1 MSKDVDA
8 IQFRNDEG
16 EYVYAKTHLD
26 AIDGIENYLEALTWS
41 VQFMGDYIEDSGW
54 IPFDYNAGIGVKVNT
69 RYTGTGFQC
78 AIRDTTFNPVKF
90 GNGNYQVTKMIRINA
105 ENFSSGMQL
114 FQLPIGF
121 VTKPV
126 RFQMSG
132 SGHRLPYTL
141 EILTDGKV
149 MVFVHPSEQT
159 NPDSSNWIY
168 GQYTWIE

>member
-16 EYVYAKTHLD
+16 EYVYAKSHLD
-26 AIDGIENYLEALTWS
+26 AIDGMEEYTESLTWS
-41 VQFMGDYIEDSGW
+41 IQFMGDYILDSGW
-54 IPFDYNAGIGVKVNT
+54 IPFDYNAGTGVKVNT
-69 RYTGTGFQC
+69 RYKDGFQC
-78 AIRDTTFNPVKF
+78 AIRDTTFNPLKF
-90 GNGNYQVTKMIRINA
+90 GNGNYQVIKMIRINA

-121 VTKPV
+121 VSKPV

-132 SGHRLPYTL
+132 NGHRLPYTL

-149 MVFVHPSEQT
+149 MVFVHPSEQSYS
-159 NPDSSNWIY
+159 DASNWIY

>member
-26 AIDGIENYLEALTWS
+26 AIDGIDNYLEALTWS
-41 VQFMGDYIEDSGW
+41 IQFMGDYIEDSGW
-54 IPFDYNAGIGVKVNT
+54 VPFDYNAGTGVKVNT
-69 RYTGTGFQC
+69 RYTGTGFEC

-90 GNGNYQVTKMIRINA
+90 GNGNYQITKMIRINA

-141 EILTDGKV
+141 EILADGKV
-149 MVFVHPSEQT
+149 MVFVHPSEQDK
-159 NPDSSNWIY
+159 PDSSNWIY